1 MMWEKYIKQSLKDV
15 KPYVP
20 GRPIEEVKR
29 ELGLRHVVKLASNE
43 NPYPPSPKVLQAMAA
58 AAVNVNRY
66 PDGGCHY
73 LRESISRKFNV
84 DARQIIFGNG
94 SDELIVMAVR
104 ALVNDGDE
112 VVIPKPSFLIYSIAS
127 QIAGARIKEIP
138 LRGFHYDLEAMQ
150 NAVTRKTRII
160 FLGNP
165 DNPAG
170 TYLTQTS
177 VVDFMKRIPAET
189 LVFMDEAY
197 FEYVHADD
205 YVDSLGLMSSF
216 PNLMV
221 SRTFSKMYGLAGL
234 RIGYA
239 FADAELIG
247 YFERLR
253 EPFNVNSVAQAAA
266 LACLKDRVY
275 YRQIAEDVETQREY
289 IYDQLDRCGA
299 RYEKSFT
306 NFILISS
313 PVPAREMT
321 ERLLREGLIVRD
333 MTHWGLT
340 GYIRVS
346 IGRALENKKFIKAFQ
361 KCLTT

>member
-1 MMWEKYIKQSLKDV
+1 MWEKYIKESLKDV

-43 NPYPPSPKVLQAMAA
+43 NPYPPSPKVLQAMATA
-58 AAVNVNRY
+58 SRNVNRY

-73 LRESISRKFNV
+73 LREAISKKFNV
-84 DARQIIFGNG
+84 DSRQIIFGNG

-112 VVIPKPSFLIYSIAS
+112 VVIPKPSFLIYTIAS

-138 LRGFHYDLEAMQ
+138 LREFHYDLEAMQ
-150 NAVTRKTRII
+150 KAVTKKTRVI

-170 TYLTQTS
+170 TYLTQKS
-177 VVDFMKRIPAET
+177 MEEFLKRIPSET

-197 FEYVHADD
+197 FEYVHAND
-205 YVDSLGLMSSF
+205 YVDSLGLMKAF

-239 FADAELIG
+239 FADPELIG

-253 EPFNVNSVAQAAA
+253 EPFNVNSMAQAAA
-266 LACLKDRVY
+266 LACLKDSAY
-275 YRQIAEDVETQREY
+275 YRAIAKDVEEQRKY
-289 IYDQLDRCGA
+289 LYDQLDRCGV

-306 NFILISS
+306 NFILVSS
-313 PVPAREMT
+313 PIPA
-321 ERLLREGLIVRD
+321 RD
-333 MTHWGLT
+333 MTRKLLQQGVIIRDMTNWGLT
-340 GYIRVS
+340 DYIRVS
-346 IGRALENKKFIKAFQ
+346 IGRASENKKFIKAFQ